1 MTYNPNNPLIIQ
13 SDGTILLEVNN
24 PKFTC
29 ARDLLSSFAHL
40 EKSPEHVHSYSITPL
55 SLWNAKAIGLV
66 ADNIISALEDY
77 TKYTIPANVIK
88 DIKDISERFGKINMV
103 KFSDGRLSLES
114 DDKDLLSQL
123 VKNPSIIDIVEIDGD
138 TVIVEPKFRGILKQK
153 FIDLNFPVNDIA
165 GFVDGEDY
173 NIKMLEIGKDNI
185 PFVLRNYQKSAVDS
199 FIGNDNLRGTSGVVV
214 LPCGAGKTI
223 VGIKT
228 MEKISKKTLILVT
241 NITAA
246 HQWKREILNRTNLNE
261 DEIGEYSGE
270 QKEIKP
276 ITIATY
282 QILTYR
288 RDKEEDFMHFG
299 IFNSQ
304 DWGLIIYDEVHL
316 LPAPVFK
323 FTAEIQARRRLGL
336 TATLIREDN
345 LQTNVFALIGPKKF
359 DVPWKDL
366 EKDGWI
372 ATAKCVEIR
381 VDLDEYSKIG
391 FLSLTKRE
399 QVRVAYENKNKISVV
414 ADLLKKHKGEK
425 ILILGQYI
433 NQIDEHGKK
442 FNAPVI
448 KGNMKNSERD
458 ALYEKFRN
466 GDLNVLVLSRV
477 GNMAVDLPDANVAIQ
492 ISGMFGS
499 RQEEAQR
506 LGRILRPKRNS
517 SQAIF
522 YSVVTRDTVELEF
535 AMKRQIFLAEQGYP
549 YEIVYM

>member
-1 MTYNPNNPLIIQ
+1 MNFDAKNPLIIQ
-13 SDGTILLEVNN
+13 SDGTILLEADN
-24 PKFTC
+24 PKFTE
-29 ARDLLSSFAHL
+29 ARDLLSGFAHL
-40 EKSPEHVHSYSITPL
+40 EKCPEYIHSYSITPL
-55 SLWNAKAIGLV
+55 SLWNAKTIGLS
-66 ADNIISALEDY
+66 AQSIIASLEKY
-77 TKYTIPANVIK
+77 TKYPIPSNI
-88 DIKDISERFGKINMV
+88 INQIEEISGRFGKIELV
-103 KFSDGRLSLES
+103 KENGRLKLRSQEPKL
-114 DDKDLLSQL
+114 LVQLSQ
-123 VKNPSIIDIVEIDGD
+123 NPSVCDYIDRENEEYFVQD
-138 TVIVEPKFRGILKQK
+138 KYRGVLKQK
-153 FIDLNFPVNDIA
+153 FIDLNYPINDIA
-165 GFVDGEDY
+165 GFTDGENYD
-173 NIKMLEIGKDNI
+173 IRMLEVGRDKV
-185 PFVLRNYQKSAVDS
+185 PFVLRNYQKLAVDS
-199 FIGNDNLRGTSGVVV
+199 FIGNDNLRGASGVVV
-214 LPCGAGKTI
+214 LPCGAGKTV

-228 MEKISKKTLILVT
+228 MATLAKKTLILVT

-261 DEIGEYSGE
+261 SDIGEYSGE

-288 RDKEEDFMHFG
+288 KDKEDDFLHFS

-345 LQTNVFALIGPKKF
+345 LQTDVFALIGPKKF

-366 EKDGWI
+366 EKEGWI
-372 ATAKCVEIR
+372 AQAKCIEIR
-381 VDLDEYSKIG
+381 VNLDEAAKLTY
-391 FLSLTKRE
+391 LSLGKRE
-399 QVRVAYENKNKISVV
+399 QIREAYENKNKIPVV

-433 NQIDEHGKK
+433 EQIDLYGKE
-442 FNAPVI
+442 FGAPVI
-448 KGNMKNSERD
+448 KGNTKNSERD
-458 ALYEKFRN
+458 ELYERFRS

-492 ISGMFGS
+492 VSGMFGS

-506 LGRILRPKRNS
+506 LGRILRPKFNGA
-517 SQAIF
+517 QATF
-522 YSVVTRDTVELEF
+522 YSVVTRDTTELDF

-549 YEIVYM
+549 YEIIYE

>member
-1 MTYNPNNPLIIQ
+1 MFDVTNPLIIQ

-24 PKFTC
+24 PKFQEV
-29 ARDLLSSFAHL
+29 RELLSGFAHL
-40 EKSPEHVHSYSITPL
+40 EKSPEHIHTYSLTPL
-55 SLWNAKAIGLV
+55 SLWNAKTIGLT
-66 ADNIISALEDY
+66 AETIISSLEKY
-77 TKYTIPANVIK
+77 TKYPIPQNVIAE
-88 DIKDISERFGKINMV
+88 IKEISGRFGKIELV
-103 KFSDGRLSLES
+103 KTPNSRLKLVTVDER
-114 DDKDLLSQL
+114 LLSQL
-123 VKNPSIIDIVEIDGD
+123 AKNPIVRDFIDVENSEYF
-138 TVIVEPKFRGILKQK
+138 VEAKFRGVLKQK
-153 FIDLNFPVNDIA
+153 FIDLNYPINDIA
-165 GFVDGEDY
+165 GFVDGENY
-173 NIKMLEIGKDNI
+173 PIEILETGKKDKL
-185 PFVLRNYQKSAVDS
+185 PFVLRNYQKSAVEA
-199 FIGNDNLRGTSGVVV
+199 FIGDDNLRGGSGVIV

-228 MEKISKKTLILVT
+228 MATISKKTLVLVT

-246 HQWKREILNRTNLNE
+246 RQWKREILNRTNLKD
-261 DEIGEYSGE
+261 DEVGEYSGE
-270 QKEIKP
+270 QKEIRP
-276 ITIATY
+276 VTIATY

-288 RDKEEDFMHFG
+288 KDKEGDFEHFG

-345 LQTNVFALIGPKKF
+345 LQTDVFALIGPKKF

-366 EKDGWI
+366 EKEGWI

-381 VDLDEYSKIG
+381 VELDDFSKQG
-391 FLSLTKRE
+391 YLSLGKRE
-399 QVRVAYENKNKISVV
+399 QIRIAYENKNKISVV
-414 ADLLKKHKGEK
+414 ADLLEKHKGEK

-433 NQIDEHGKK
+433 DQIDEYGEK

-448 KGNMKNSERD
+448 KGNTKNTERD
-458 ALYEKFRN
+458 KLYEDFRR
-466 GDLNVLVLSRV
+466 GSLNVLVLSRV

-506 LGRILRPKRNS
+506 LGRILRPKRNN
-517 SQAIF
+517 SQATF
-522 YSVVTRDTVELEF
+522 YSIVTRDTAELEF

-549 YEIVYM
+549 YEIIYS